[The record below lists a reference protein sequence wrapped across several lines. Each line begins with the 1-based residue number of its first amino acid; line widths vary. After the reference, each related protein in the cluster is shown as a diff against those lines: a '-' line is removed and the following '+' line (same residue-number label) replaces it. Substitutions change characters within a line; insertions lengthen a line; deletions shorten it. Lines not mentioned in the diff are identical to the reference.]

1 MVGIEHPLFDHAIR
15 IGNSPRVANGSR
27 AVPCAKST
35 YTRAR
40 GRAGRGSGYA
50 MAPSVDVVQME
61 TDDPSSKKKEP
72 RCYDE
77 LDAAIQKQLAIAGQV
92 RAMERIGG

>member
-1 MVGIEHPLFDHAIR
+1 
-15 IGNSPRVANGSR
+15 
-27 AVPCAKST
+27 
-35 YTRAR
+35 
-40 GRAGRGSGYA
+40 